1 MMKTFFLSILLGM
14 SLLSFAQSERYQKA
28 MEQHVPSVDTALSPD
43 ALLNLANTFQRI
55 AEAEKDQWLPYYYAA
70 LCQVT
75 RAYMIGGETPAASVT
90 DPIADVASQLLT
102 KAEALSGENS
112 EVYCIKKMIASL
124 RMMPDPMN
132 RYMTYGPIAAQA
144 LEQAKKLDP
153 ENPRVYMLEAQD
165 KFYTPEQYGGSK
177 AEAKTLFETA
187 KAKMET
193 HKPASS
199 IHPSWGRM
207 TIDYFLSQ
215 F

>member
-1 MMKTFFLSILLGM
+1 MKKTFFLSILLAM

-112 EVYCIKKMIASL
+112 EVYCVKKMIASL

-177 AEAKTLFETA
+177 TEAKTLFETA

-193 HKPASS
+193 HQPASS
-199 IHPSWGRM
+199 IHPRWGRM
-207 TIDYFLSQ
+207 TIEYFLSQ